1 MSASLG
7 YVLER
12 WWFRDAL
19 HRQIPICLKPTARNG
34 IEENLPFIPLSTPEY
49 SSRMHGETGNVLI
62 IVGCCKK

>member
-19 HRQIPICLKPTARNG
+19 HRQIPICLKPTARDG
-34 IEENLPFIPLSTPEY
+34 IEENLPFIPLSTRNTLHEC
-49 SSRMHGETGNVLI
+49 MGKLVTF
-62 IVGCCKK
+62 